1 MKTFKLMATILG
13 VVVLLFS
20 GYMLY
25 ITIDQYLWANN
36 LLENYSI
43 DTLIENLPPD
53 IAEGMIERY
62 EQMAIFDQSF
72 FVFNFFLLSLA
83 VGTIYWAR
91 K

>member
-25 ITIDQYLWANN
+25 ITIDNYLWANN
-36 LLENYSI
+36 VLENGSI
-43 DTLIENLPPD
+43 DTLTENLPPD
-53 IAEGMIERY
+53 VAEGVIERY
-62 EQMAIFDQSF
+62 EQMAIFEQSF